1 MKFSRNPFCLK
12 QIINVLKFLTMNLE
26 NLNLVELNAQEV
38 KEIEGGILPA
48 IALGVY
54 VANGVGWGLML
65 TACCVALGMKKHL
78 K

>member
-1 MKFSRNPFCLK
+1 
-12 QIINVLKFLTMNLE
+12 MNLE
-26 NLNLVELNAQEV
+26 KLNLAELNAQEV